1 VDRHSHHRHHPRKR
15 FGQHFLHDAHVLQQ
29 MLSLIHPK
37 QPDHLVE
44 IGPGQGAL
52 TDYLVQS
59 QWNRLDLIEIDRDL
73 APHLSEKYKIYSS
86 LHVHC
91 QDILSFDLETLA
103 ADQPLRIVG
112 NLPYNI
118 STPLLFKL
126 FEALSVIKD
135 MHFLLQKEVVERL
148 TASVGSHNYNRLSVM
163 TQYFC
168 KNQLLLYV
176 SAQAF
181 TPPPQVESAFVR
193 LTPHQPLP
201 VEADDFFI
209 FRQVVQEAFSHRRK
223 TISNALKRLV
233 SPSEL
238 EMVGIGLKR
247 RPQELSVADF
257 VHISNALSKKQA

>member
-1 VDRHSHHRHHPRKR
+1 
-15 FGQHFLHDAHVLQQ
+15 
-29 MLSLIHPK
+29 LIHPNP
-37 QPDHLVE
+37 PDHLVE

-52 TDYLVQS
+52 TDYLVRS
-59 QWNRLDLIEIDRDL
+59 QWSRLDLIEIDRDL
-73 APHLSEKYKIYSS
+73 APRLSEKYKSYTT

-91 QDILSFDLETLA
+91 QDILAFGLEALA

-126 FEALSVIKD
+126 FEALPVIKD

-148 TASVGSHNYNRLSVM
+148 TAPVGSHNYNRLSVM

-168 KNQLLLYV
+168 KNQRLINV

-193 LTPHQPLP
+193 LTPYQPLP
-201 VEADDFFI
+201 VEAEDLSL

-233 SPSEL
+233 SHSEL
-238 EMVGIGLKR
+238 NMAGIDLKR

-257 VHISNALSKKQA
+257 VHISNALCKKAAGSGRLF